1 MDNNPSG
8 DLTIADLARETGLSK
23 DTLRW
28 YEAEG
33 LIPAVPRDAAGRRAY
48 DDASVRM
55 VQLLVKLR
63 RTGMPVKAMREFVRL
78 VEQGASTHGLRMALL
93 TEHRE
98 EVLACMREKLSDLD
112 AIETKIAHY
121 QGLIDAGLDCEGAP
135 VDDTVAR
142 LQRRLSTEETI
153 HD

>member
-1 MDNNPSG
+1 MDITRS
-8 DLTIADLARETGLSK
+8 IAEVAASTGLSK

-33 LIPAVPRDAAGRRAY
+33 LIPPVPRGPAGHRAY
-48 DDASVRM
+48 DDRTVAM
-55 VQLLVKLR
+55 IELLLKLR
-63 RTGMPVKAMREFVRL
+63 RTGMPVATMRRFVTL
-78 VEQGASTHGLRMALL
+78 VAGGAPTHGQRMALL
-93 TEHRE
+93 SEHRE
-98 EVLACMREKLSDLD
+98 EMLARVRETLADLD
-112 AIETKIAHY
+112 AIEAKIAHY
-121 QGLIDAGLDCEGAP
+121 RDLIDAGLDCEGAP